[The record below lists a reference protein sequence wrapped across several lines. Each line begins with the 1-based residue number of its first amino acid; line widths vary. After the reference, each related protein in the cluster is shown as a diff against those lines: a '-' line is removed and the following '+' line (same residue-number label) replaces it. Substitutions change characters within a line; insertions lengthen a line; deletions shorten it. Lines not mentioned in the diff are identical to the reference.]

1 MGAGRRASIA
11 GRRLRLA
18 ACGRAGAARVAGWRL
33 LVGLCGLASASC
45 IPQNERSTTVVY
57 ASGADLESANPITT
71 LHPLARQIQRYALF
85 VTLARYDEKLEAQPY
100 FARAWHW
107 SPDRRALSFSLY
119 RGLRWHDGSPTTAA
133 DVAFTLDAARDPGSA
148 SPRAAEMRGIESVQ
162 VENDTSLTVYFRTPP
177 PAFPGVLC
185 ELAIAPAHLL
195 SRVARPELR
204 RAAFNLDPVGNGPF
218 RFVSRE
224 AGRRWIFERDTAFP
238 AALGGPPRIA
248 RMVVAIVDEPTT
260 KFAGLVSGDLDVAGI
275 APTMAELVSH
285 DRALRILAYPV
296 AFSNVLVFNT
306 TRPPFDDPRV
316 RRALSA
322 AIDRRRIVNVALAG
336 YAMPAGGPT
345 MPDHP
350 LAREVTLPPSSAI
363 DSLLSEAGWK
373 REGTG
378 WRTREGK
385 RLAFELLTVG
395 SGDNAAEQLI
405 QADFRA
411 IGVDMA
417 IRQMELGAFL
427 AAARAPVKT
436 FDVLITGISGD
447 LALSHVTG
455 MFDSSLKGG
464 ALDYAGYHTG
474 RVDSLFARVAAATSP
489 GDLRAAWAGVQDE
502 LAAQQPVAWLY
513 HSRGVQG
520 LARRLQHVTMDLR
533 GELPTL
539 TQWELAPS
547 AAHP

>member
-1 MGAGRRASIA
+1 
-11 GRRLRLA
+11 LRLA
-18 ACGRAGAARVAGWRL
+18 AYARSAAASLAGRGVL
-33 LVGLCGLASASC
+33 LSLCGLALGSC
-45 IPQNERSTTVVY
+45 APSRERVTTVVY

-85 VTLARYDEKLEAQPY
+85 VTLARYDEKLDAQPY
-100 FARAWHW
+100 FARAWQW
-107 SPDRRALSFSLY
+107 SADRRALTFSLY
-119 RGLRWHDGSPTTAA
+119 RGLLWHDGSPTTAA
-133 DVAFTLDAARDPGSA
+133 DVAFTLDAARDPASA
-148 SPRAAEMRGIESVQ
+148 SPRAAEMRAIESVQ
-162 VENDTSLTVYFRTPP
+162 VENDTSLTIHFRTPP
-177 PAFPGVLC
+177 PAFPGLFC

-195 SRVARPELR
+195 SRVARPDLR

-224 AGRRWIFERDTAFP
+224 AGRRWIFERNRSFP
-238 AALGGPPRIA
+238 EALGGPPRIA
-248 RMVVAIVDEPTT
+248 RIVVAIVDEPTT

-275 APTMAELVSH
+275 APTMANLVAH

-296 AFSNVLVFNT
+296 AFSNVLAFNT
-306 TRPPFDDPRV
+306 TRAPFDDSRV

-336 YAMPAGGPT
+336 FAMPAAGPT

-350 LAREVTLPPSSAI
+350 LARDAKLPPESAV
-363 DSLLSEAGWK
+363 DSLLSDAGWK

-378 WRTREGK
+378 WRTRGGK

-427 AAARAPVKT
+427 SAARAPVKT
-436 FDVLITGISGD
+436 FDALITGISGD
-447 LALSHVTG
+447 LALSHVAG
-455 MFDSSLKGG
+455 MFDSPWKGG
-464 ALDYAGYHTG
+464 ALDYAGYHTP
-474 RVDSLFARVAAATSP
+474 RLDSLFARVNAASSP
-489 GDLRAAWAGVQDE
+489 AELRAAWAGVQDE
-502 LAAQQPVAWLY
+502 LAVQQPVAWLY

-520 LARRLQHVTMDLR
+520 LARRLQHVAMDLR

-539 TQWELAPS
+539 TQWELAPAS
-547 AAHP
+547 SSHP